1 MPPYVAKIRDQT
13 LAAVRPQL
21 DEAAFAAAWEEGQ
34 TLTAGEAVAI
44 ALDTLD

>member
-21 DEAAFAAAWEEGQ
+21 DEAAFTAAWEEGQ
-34 TLTAGEAVAI
+34 TLTAGDAI
-44 ALDTLD
+44 VLALDALD